1 MTHLMGWTHTSPDG
15 CVSIYIIRWKVRF
28 EHENINVLL
37 TRSLVDWTIY
47 VRNTNFYLSMKIFTY
62 LIEIAV
68 GIFENFYEDK
78 KIILLNKIKSI
89 S

>member
-1 MTHLMGWTHTSPDG
+1 
-15 CVSIYIIRWKVRF
+15 
-28 EHENINVLL
+28 
-37 TRSLVDWTIY
+37 
-47 VRNTNFYLSMKIFTY
+47 MKIFTY